1 MFLRLFS
8 VSSFAAAQVALM
20 YGYVQFTQRLITGIR
35 ATRYICIS
43 APSYLFP
50 PIDII
55 TQKLNPSRVVIERCQ
70 QCFARQLG
78 ATWDD
83 LKTGKS
89 FDGAGPDLLLFCD
102 ETDRMVSHRE
112 GDKIFARCPLPRRRA
127 CQDQRIRSSKYPDC
141 ARACGTYHC
150 IFGDASRVTAI
161 RGLAVEITSRQVLI
175 RPSLAGRRFV
185 GKPIHY
191 PTQGNVFAMHNRGGD
206 DCVVVAV
213 ARVDCARRQRK
224 RCSVYAPRFVR
235 ERTDE
240 EPIHR

>member
-78 ATWDD
+78 ATRDD

-89 FDGAGPDLLLFCD
+89 FDGAGPDLLLFYD

-112 GDKIFARCPLPRRRA
+112 GDKIFARCPGATLFKTNA
-127 CQDQRIRSSKYPDC
+127 YGHRSILIAPE
-141 ARACGTYHC
+141 
-150 IFGDASRVTAI
+150 
-161 RGLAVEITSRQVLI
+161 LAAHII
-175 RPSLAGRRFV
+175 AFLAM
-185 GKPIHY
+185 P
-191 PTQGNVFAMHNRGGD
+191 
-206 DCVVVAV
+206 VA
-213 ARVDCARRQRK
+213 
-224 RCSVYAPRFVR
+224 
-235 ERTDE
+235 
-240 EPIHR
+240 